1 MATHAWGIWQTTRC
15 PSRSGTRRIA
25 RLSCLGL
32 SLRSQI
38 STESARMAPMGVA
51 MNTDLLTLLD
61 QMEEAIASAPALPV
75 GGRIVVNRDQL
86 LDFIDAIRGEM
97 PETVIEAE
105 RVSRDR
111 SKIIGDARSE
121 ADQLLGRARDQ
132 ASYLIQEHTV
142 LKSAELE
149 GERVLNRAREE
160 AAQITTGA
168 ERYAQEL
175 FTRLEEETLRLAADI
190 RKAAGLKP

>member
-1 MATHAWGIWQTTRC
+1 
-15 PSRSGTRRIA
+15 
-25 RLSCLGL
+25 
-32 SLRSQI
+32 
-38 STESARMAPMGVA
+38 
-51 MNTDLLTLLD
+51 MNTDVLTLLD

-111 SKIIGDARSE
+111 SKIIADARSE
-121 ADQLLGRARDQ
+121 ADQLLERARDQ
-132 ASYLIQEHTV
+132 ASYLIQEHTL

-149 GERVLNRAREE
+149 GERVRNRAREE

-190 RKAAGLKP
+190 RKAAGLKPTG

>member
-1 MATHAWGIWQTTRC
+1 
-15 PSRSGTRRIA
+15 
-25 RLSCLGL
+25 
-32 SLRSQI
+32 
-38 STESARMAPMGVA
+38 

-111 SKIIGDARSE
+111 SKIIADARSE
-121 ADQLLGRARDQ
+121 ADQLLERARDQ
-132 ASYLIQEHTV
+132 ASYLIQEHTL

-149 GERVLNRAREE
+149 GERIRNRAREE

-190 RKAAGLKP
+190 RKAAGLKPTG

>member
-1 MATHAWGIWQTTRC
+1 
-15 PSRSGTRRIA
+15 
-25 RLSCLGL
+25 
-32 SLRSQI
+32 
-38 STESARMAPMGVA
+38 

-111 SKIIGDARSE
+111 SKIIADARSE
-121 ADQLLGRARDQ
+121 ADQLLERARDQ
-132 ASYLIQEHTV
+132 ALYLIQEHTL

-149 GERVLNRAREE
+149 GERVRNRAREE

-190 RKAAGLKP
+190 RKAAGLKPTG

>member
-1 MATHAWGIWQTTRC
+1 
-15 PSRSGTRRIA
+15 
-25 RLSCLGL
+25 
-32 SLRSQI
+32 
-38 STESARMAPMGVA
+38 

-97 PETVIEAE
+97 PGTVIEAE

-111 SKIIGDARSE
+111 SKIIADARSE
-121 ADQLLGRARDQ
+121 ADQLLERARDQ
-132 ASYLIQEHTV
+132 ASYLIQEHTL

-149 GERVLNRAREE
+149 GERVRNRAREE

-190 RKAAGLKP
+190 RKAAGLKPTG

>member
-1 MATHAWGIWQTTRC
+1 
-15 PSRSGTRRIA
+15 
-25 RLSCLGL
+25 
-32 SLRSQI
+32 
-38 STESARMAPMGVA
+38 MGVA

-61 QMEEAIASAPALPV
+61 QMEETIASAPALPV

-86 LDFIDAIRGEM
+86 LDYIDAIRGEM
-97 PETVIEAE
+97 PGTVIEAD
-105 RVSRDR
+105 RVSRDKSR
-111 SKIIGDARSE
+111 ILGDARTE
-121 ADQLLGRARDQ
+121 ADQVIERARDQ
-132 ASYLIQEHTV
+132 ASYLVQEHTV

-160 AAQITTGA
+160 AAQITSGA

>member
-1 MATHAWGIWQTTRC
+1 
-15 PSRSGTRRIA
+15 
-25 RLSCLGL
+25 
-32 SLRSQI
+32 
-38 STESARMAPMGVA
+38 

-111 SKIIGDARSE
+111 SKIIADARSE
-121 ADQLLGRARDQ
+121 ADQLLERARDQ
-132 ASYLIQEHTV
+132 ASYLIQEHTL

-149 GERVLNRAREE
+149 GERVRNRAREE

-190 RKAAGLKP
+190 RKAAGLKPTG

>member
-1 MATHAWGIWQTTRC
+1 
-15 PSRSGTRRIA
+15 
-25 RLSCLGL
+25 
-32 SLRSQI
+32 
-38 STESARMAPMGVA
+38 MGVA
-51 MNTDLLTLLD
+51 MNTDFLTLLD

-97 PETVIEAE
+97 PETVMEAD
-105 RVSRDR
+105 RVAREK
-111 SKIIGDARSE
+111 SKILADAKTE
-121 ADQLLGRARDQ
+121 ADQFMERARDQ
-132 ASYLIQEHTV
+132 ATYLVQEHTV
-142 LKSAELE
+142 IKSAELE
-149 GERVLNRAREE
+149 AERVVNRAREE
-160 AAQITTGA
+160 AAQITSGA